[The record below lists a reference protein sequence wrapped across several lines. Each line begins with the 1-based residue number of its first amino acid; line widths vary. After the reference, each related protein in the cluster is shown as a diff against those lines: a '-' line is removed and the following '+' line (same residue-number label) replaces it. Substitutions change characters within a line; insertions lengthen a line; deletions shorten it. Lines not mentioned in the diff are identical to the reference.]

1 MSSREHR
8 QRPKNRTVAV
18 VPMRHDSERVR
29 GKNYRLLA
37 GVPLY
42 HHVVRTL
49 SAVPEIDLIVI
60 DTDSGVISDDCAEHF
75 PYVRVL
81 CRPEHL
87 RDGAIAMND
96 VLLNT
101 LGQVDADVVLQT
113 HSTNP
118 FLTSDTVSAALRMF
132 IGPDRRFD
140 SVFSVTRLQARLWD
154 AETRP
159 VNHDPSVLLRTQ
171 DLTPLFIENSCFFI
185 FTPEL
190 LRTRGSRIG
199 ARPFMVEMAPLEAV
213 DIDTEEDFALAAAIA
228 EHSEVCA

>member
-1 MSSREHR
+1 MMT
-8 QRPKNRTVAV
+8 RTVAI
-18 VPMRHDSERVR
+18 VPMRHNSERVP

-37 GVPLY
+37 GIPLY
-42 HHVVRTL
+42 HYVVRTL
-49 SAVPEIDLIVI
+49 SSVPEIDLIVI
-60 DTDSGVISDDCAEHF
+60 DTDSDFIIRDCVEHF
-75 PYVRVL
+75 PHVRVL
-81 CRPEHL
+81 LRPEHL

-101 LGQVDADVVLQT
+101 LEQVDADIVIQT

-118 FLTSDTVSAALRMF
+118 FLSAATVSDALKLF
-132 IGPDRRFD
+132 IQPSHEFD

-171 DLTPLFIENSCFFI
+171 DLAPLFIENSCFFI

-190 LRTRGSRIG
+190 LQQSGNRIG
-199 ARPFMVEMAPLEAV
+199 VRPRMVEMEPLEAI
-213 DIDTEEDFALAAAIA
+213 DIDTEADFALAAAIA
-228 EHSEVCA
+228 AHHGIKV